1 MGDIPRIA
9 RDALIA
15 AASLTYSFRHSATP
29 VWSQDWDILCVLDG
43 CRFDL
48 MREVADRGEFEAVTC
63 SNDVESRWSVG
74 SQSAEW
80 MDRTFAPE
88 FAHEMAQTAYLTGN
102 PFSAQSGGTVRTV
115 TNGALPLRDDD
126 FAVLYEAWRDEWKH
140 GEISTI
146 PPGPLTDAAIGIWRQ
161 RQSLNVNRIIV
172 HYMQPHTP
180 FRSRPDW
187 FLGQAN
193 TTAWGQ
199 IKSDNQDDENGG
211 DDDDLLAQLDEAT
224 LEELR
229 LLETD
234 DSEGFKDPWTR
245 VRDQEL
251 PFYEFW
257 GAYRDNLIW
266 VLDDVQRL
274 LNNCDGRIVLTSD
287 HGNGIGVWDVW
298 SHPPGVAI
306 PAVRR
311 VPWVPLEGRDLR
323 THRPGVPNHVV
334 DSSVRDDAVEARL
347 ADLGYR

>member
-1 MGDIPRIA
+1 METWGDIDDSAGTADR
-9 RDALIA
+9 RRYRNLA
-15 AASLTYSFRHSATP
+15 AA
-29 VWSQDWDILCVLDG
+29 
-43 CRFDL
+43 
-48 MREVADRGEFEAVTC
+48 AVPQRR
-63 SNDVESRWSVG
+63 SNYR
-74 SQSAEW
+74 
-80 MDRTFAPE
+80 
-88 FAHEMAQTAYLTGN
+88 
-102 PFSAQSGGTVRTV
+102 
-115 TNGALPLRDDD
+115 AL
-126 FAVLYEAWRDEWKH
+126 H
-140 GEISTI
+140 
-146 PPGPLTDAAIGIWRQ
+146 AA
-161 RQSLNVNRIIV
+161 
-172 HYMQPHTP
+172 
-180 FRSRPDW
+180 SRPVPQPARL

-199 IKSDNQDDENGG
+199 VKSDSQDDENG
-211 DDDDLLAQLDEAT
+211 DDDVDEDLLAQLDEAT

-229 LLETD
+229 MLETD

-257 GAYRDNLIW
+257 GAYRDNLVW
-266 VLDDVQRL
+266 VLNDVQRL

-334 DSSVRDDAVEARL
+334 GSSVRDDAVEARL